1 MSDETAGKPPPRRES
16 GGTKHILRDT
26 SLLPAVVTLMNGIA
40 GFAAIHYA
48 TKGTLGSADMGNL
61 TLSAWLIFAAIVFD
75 ALDGR
80 VARMTRKAT
89 DFGAQL
95 DSLCDAISFGV
106 APAILMV
113 HTVFM
118 AIGGFGILSP
128 HTPLLG
134 KVVMA
139 IGALYAC
146 CAVLRLARFNVENVP
161 DVLHHM
167 YFKGLPAPGAA
178 ATVASL
184 VLLFAFLQGEISGWK
199 GADWLEIAVGIA
211 LPAVG
216 LACSGLMISRFAYPH
231 LVNQVIQGDRSFGY
245 IVKALLVIVAAM
257 IFPQMALALGT
268 LAYAAA
274 GPASAAW
281 RRIRPAEGQARQ

>member
-1 MSDETAGKPPPRRES
+1 MSDETAGKSPPTRE
-16 GGTKHILRDT
+16 GGAPKHILRDT
-26 SLLPAVVTLMNGIA
+26 SLLPALVTLMNGIA

-48 TKGTLGSADMGNL
+48 TKGPLGTAELGNL

-95 DSLCDAISFGV
+95 DSLCDTISFGV

-113 HTVFM
+113 HTVFT
-118 AIGGFGILSP
+118 AIGGFGILSL

-134 KVVMA
+134 KIVMA

-167 YFKGLPAPGAA
+167 YFKGLPVPGAA
-178 ATVASL
+178 ATIASL
-184 VLLFAFLQGEISGWK
+184 VLLFAFLQGEIGGWK
-199 GADWLEIAVGIA
+199 GADWLEIAVATA
-211 LPAVG
+211 LPAVT
-216 LACSGLMISRFAYPH
+216 LACSGLMISRFNYPH
-231 LVNQVIQGDRSFGY
+231 LVNQVIQGDRSCGY
-245 IVKALLVIVAAM
+245 IVKARVVIVAAM

-268 LAYAAA
+268 LGYAAS
-274 GPASAAW
+274 GPARAAW
-281 RRIRPAEGQARQ
+281 RRIRPAKPPPAA

>member
-1 MSDETAGKPPPRRES
+1 MSDETAGKSPPTREGGAPRR
-16 GGTKHILRDT
+16 ILRDT
-26 SLLPAVVTLMNGIA
+26 SLLPALVTLMNGIA

-48 TKGTLGSADMGNL
+48 TKGRLGSADLGNL

-89 DFGAQL
+89 DFGA
-95 DSLCDAISFGV
+95 ISFGV

-113 HTVFM
+113 HTVVT
-118 AIGGFGILSP
+118 AIGGFGILSL
-128 HTPLLG
+128 HTPMLG
-134 KVVMA
+134 KIVMG

-167 YFKGLPAPGAA
+167 YFKGLPVPGAA

-184 VLLFAFLQGEISGWK
+184 VLLFAFLQGEIGGWK
-199 GADWLEIAVGIA
+199 GADWLEIAVAIA
-211 LPAVG
+211 LPAVT

-231 LVNQVIQGDRSFGY
+231 LVNQVIQGDKSFGY
-245 IVKALLVIVAAM
+245 IVKALVVIVAAM

-268 LAYAAA
+268 LGYAAS

-281 RRIRPAEGQARQ
+281 RRIRPAKGPPAA